1 MRHLFAKRRPSL
13 RCIENAE
20 LARVKLGRLRVAVV
34 TQKQGLTRGRAKCW
48 RKKRKTKCEEQNF
61 RVFWSH
67 FGGVGLSLASSA
79 ASLHDSRLMQQKT
92 VLVTG
97 AAGFIGSHAA
107 ERLIERGYRVV
118 GVDNFSDFYD
128 RSWKEMNL
136 KSIKGDKIDVEEI
149 DITSG
154 DEISKLVRLVR
165 PWGIIHLAAMAGVR
179 PSIEQPAYYA
189 KVNVEGTTHLLQAAV
204 KTGVEKFAFASS
216 SSVYGN
222 ASKVPF
228 SEEDPVEEPISP
240 YAATKRAGELVCYT
254 FNHLYKLPIASLR
267 FFTVYGPRQRPDLA
281 IHKFTRLITAGKQVP
296 FFGDGS
302 TSRDYTFV
310 DDTVSGII
318 AALEKTEKFR
328 IYNLGGSHPV
338 SLNDLIEELER
349 AIGKKAILDRK
360 PAQPGD
366 VERTFAD
373 LTRSKS
379 EIGYEPKIT
388 LAEGLK
394 RFVAWFNEFGH
405 LYKLPGEK

>member
-1 MRHLFAKRRPSL
+1 MD
-13 RCIENAE
+13 
-20 LARVKLGRLRVAVV
+20 
-34 TQKQGLTRGRAKCW
+34 
-48 RKKRKTKCEEQNF
+48 KTI
-61 RVFWSH
+61 
-67 FGGVGLSLASSA
+67 
-79 ASLHDSRLMQQKT
+79 
-92 VLVTG
+92 LVTG

-107 ERLIERGYRVV
+107 QKLIEKGYRVV

-128 RSWKEMNL
+128 RTWKEMNL
-136 KSIKGDKIDVEEI
+136 KSIKGDKLDVEEI

-165 PWGIIHLAAMAGVR
+165 PWGILHLAAMAGVR

-204 KTGVEKFAFASS
+204 KTGVQKFAFASS

-222 ASKVPF
+222 AAKVPF

-254 FNHLYKLPIASLR
+254 FWHLYKLPIASLR

-281 IHKFTRLITAGKQVP
+281 IHKFTRLITAGKPVP
-296 FFGDGS
+296 FFGDGT

-318 AALEKTEKFR
+318 ASIEKVEQFR
-328 IYNLGGSHPV
+328 IYNLGGSSPV
-338 SLNDLIEELER
+338 SLNELIAELER

-373 LTRSKS
+373 LTRSKA
-379 EIGYEPKIT
+379 ELGYEPKIS

>member
-1 MRHLFAKRRPSL
+1 MD
-13 RCIENAE
+13 
-20 LARVKLGRLRVAVV
+20 
-34 TQKQGLTRGRAKCW
+34 
-48 RKKRKTKCEEQNF
+48 KTI
-61 RVFWSH
+61 
-67 FGGVGLSLASSA
+67 
-79 ASLHDSRLMQQKT
+79 
-92 VLVTG
+92 LVTG

-107 ERLIERGYRVV
+107 ERLISQGYRVI

-136 KSIKGDKIDVEEI
+136 KSIKGAAIDVEEI

-154 DEISKLVRLVR
+154 PEISKLVRLVR
-165 PWGIIHLAAMAGVR
+165 PWGILHLAAMAGVR
-179 PSIEQPAYYA
+179 PSIEDPAYYA
-189 KVNVEGTTHLLQAAV
+189 RVNVEGTTHLLQAAV
-204 KTGVEKFAFASS
+204 KNNVQKFAFASS

-222 ASKVPF
+222 SPKVPF
-228 SEEDPVEEPISP
+228 SEEDAVEEPISP
-240 YAATKRAGELVCYT
+240 YAATKRAGELICYT

-281 IHKFTRLITAGKQVP
+281 IHKFTRLISEGKPVP

-310 DDTVSGII
+310 EDIVSGIVASI
-318 AALEKTEKFR
+318 EKIDRFR
-328 IYNLGGSHPV
+328 IYNLGGSSPI
-338 SLNDLIEELER
+338 SLNELIAELEK
-349 AIGKKAILDRK
+349 AIGKKANLDKK

-373 LTRSKS
+373 VSRSAK
-379 EIGYEPKIT
+379 ELGYAPKVSIS
-388 LAEGLK
+388 EGLK

>member
-1 MRHLFAKRRPSL
+1 MD
-13 RCIENAE
+13 
-20 LARVKLGRLRVAVV
+20 
-34 TQKQGLTRGRAKCW
+34 
-48 RKKRKTKCEEQNF
+48 KTI
-61 RVFWSH
+61 
-67 FGGVGLSLASSA
+67 
-79 ASLHDSRLMQQKT
+79 
-92 VLVTG
+92 LVTG

-107 ERLIERGYRVV
+107 QKLIEKGYRVV

-136 KSIKGDKIDVEEI
+136 KSIKGDKLDVEEI

-222 ASKVPF
+222 ATKVPF

-254 FNHLYKLPIASLR
+254 FWHLYKLPIASLR

-281 IHKFTRLITAGKQVP
+281 IHKFTRLITAGKSVP
-296 FFGDGS
+296 FFGDGT
-302 TSRDYTFV
+302 TSRDYTYV
-310 DDTVSGII
+310 DDTVNGII
-318 AALEKTEKFR
+318 ASLERVDRFR
-328 IYNLGGSHPV
+328 IYNLGGSNPV
-338 SLNDLIEELER
+338 SLNELIAELEI
-349 AIGKKAILDRK
+349 AIGKKAILDKK

-373 LTRSKS
+373 LTRSKA
-379 EIGYEPKIT
+379 ELGYEPKIS